1 MAGDVEVRT
10 QVLQARLGQLV
21 TLFDDTDRLKGQIS
35 RLREGQAGA
44 WPEIPSVQAF
54 ATDFRNALQAREDRL
69 ESIRTAIDACRQAL
83 ADSAL
88 SLEQQ
93 DAAVEEQLRLL
104 AERLDAQS
112 PSAGSTPSS
121 ATAPRVAGP
130 ANGRSY

>member
-21 TLFDDTDRLKGQIS
+21 TLFDDTDRLKGQIQS
-35 RLREGQAGA
+35 LRGNQTDAV
-44 WPEIPSVQAF
+44 WPDIPSVQAF
-54 ATDFRNALQAREDRL
+54 AGRYRDALQAVETRL
-69 ESIRTAIDACRQAL
+69 DSIRDTIDRCRQAL

-104 AERLDAQS
+104 AERLDAQAAPAPVAAS
-112 PSAGSTPSS
+112 PGSRF
-121 ATAPRVAGP
+121 ARTAW
-130 ANGRSY
+130 

>member
-35 RLREGQAGA
+35 RLREGQSGA

-54 ATDFRNALQAREDRL
+54 ATSYQSALQQAEDRL
-69 ESIRTAIDACRQAL
+69 DEIRNTIDACRQAL

-93 DAAVEEQLRLL
+93 DAAVEEQMRLL
-104 AERLDAQS
+104 ASRLD
-112 PSAGSTPSS
+112 PTSAAAAPAPVATGS
-121 ATAPRVAGP
+121 GP
-130 ANGRSY
+130 NRSL

>member
-1 MAGDVEVRT
+1 MAGDLEVRT

-21 TLFDDTDRLKGQIS
+21 TLFDDTDRLKGQVS

-54 ATDFRNALQAREDRL
+54 ATSYRNALQDAENRL
-69 ESIRTAIDACRQAL
+69 DLLRTTIDACRQAL

-93 DAAVEEQLRLL
+93 DAAVEEQMRLL
-104 AERLDAQS
+104 VARLEGTSASS
-112 PSAGSTPSS
+112 PAGTSAR
-121 ATAPRVAGP
+121 AAR
-130 ANGRSY
+130 NQL

>member
-21 TLFDDTDRLKGQIS
+21 TLFDDTDRLKGQIES
-35 RLREGQAGA
+35 LRGNQTGDV
-44 WPEIPSVQAF
+44 WPDIPSVQEF
-54 ATDFRNALQAREDRL
+54 AGRYRSALQNVETRLNDIRDTIDR
-69 ESIRTAIDACRQAL
+69 CRQAL

-104 AERLDAQS
+104 SERLDAT
-112 PSAGSTPSS
+112 PTPSPVIP
-121 ATAPRVAGP
+121 ARRAGTAF
-130 ANGRSY
+130 

>member
-21 TLFDDTDRLKGQIS
+21 TLFDDTDRLKGQIES
-35 RLREGQAGA
+35 LRGNQTGDV
-44 WPEIPSVQAF
+44 WPDIPSVQEF
-54 ATDFRNALQAREDRL
+54 AARYRGALQNVETRLNDIRDTIDR
-69 ESIRTAIDACRQAL
+69 CRQAL

-104 AERLDAQS
+104 SERLDAT
-112 PSAGSTPSS
+112 PTPSPVIP
-121 ATAPRVAGP
+121 ARRAGTAF
-130 ANGRSY
+130 

>member
-35 RLREGQAGA
+35 RLREGQSGA
-44 WPEIPSVQAF
+44 WPEIPSAQAF
-54 ATDFRNALQAREDRL
+54 ATKYQSALQQAEQRL
-69 ESIRTAIDACRQAL
+69 DAIRSTIDACRQAL

-93 DAAVEEQLRLL
+93 DAAVEEQMRLL
-104 AERLDAQS
+104 AARLDPA
-112 PSAGSTPSS
+112 AATP
-121 ATAPRVAGP
+121 AP
-130 ANGRSY
+130 GRGGQNRSL

>member
-21 TLFDDTDRLKGQIS
+21 TLFDDTDRLKGQIES
-35 RLREGQAGA
+35 LRGNQTGDV
-44 WPEIPSVQAF
+44 WPDIPSVQEF
-54 ATDFRNALQAREDRL
+54 AARYRSALQNVETRLNDIRDTIDR
-69 ESIRTAIDACRQAL
+69 CRQAL

-104 AERLDAQS
+104 SERLDAT
-112 PSAGSTPSS
+112 PTPSPVIP
-121 ATAPRVAGP
+121 ARRAGTAF
-130 ANGRSY
+130 

>member
-1 MAGDVEVRT
+1 LRRTDVAGDVEVRT

-35 RLREGQAGA
+35 RLREGQSGA

-54 ATDFRNALQAREDRL
+54 SAKYESALQDAENRLTAIRE
-69 ESIRTAIDACRQAL
+69 TIDACRQAL

-93 DAAVEEQLRLL
+93 DAAVEEQMRVLAARL
-104 AERLDAQS
+104 E
-112 PSAGSTPSS
+112 GTP
-121 ATAPRVAGP
+121 ADPTTAGP
-130 ANGRSY
+130 GRLARTRF

>member
-21 TLFDDTDRLKGQIS
+21 ELFDDTDRLKGQIA

-44 WPEIPSVQAF
+44 WPEIPSVQSF

-83 ADSAL
+83 SDSAL

-93 DAAVEEQLRLL
+93 DAAVQEQLRLL
-104 AERLDAQS
+104 AQRLDAA
-112 PSAGSTPSS
+112 PASS
-121 ATAPRVAGP
+121 AATSSGAPNVT
-130 ANGRSY
+130 RSF

>member
-54 ATDFRNALQAREDRL
+54 AASFRHALQAREDRL

-104 AERLDAQS
+104 AERLDAA
-112 PSAGSTPSS
+112 PSTNT
-121 ATAPRVAGP
+121 ATSHGAPNVT
-130 ANGRSY
+130 RSF